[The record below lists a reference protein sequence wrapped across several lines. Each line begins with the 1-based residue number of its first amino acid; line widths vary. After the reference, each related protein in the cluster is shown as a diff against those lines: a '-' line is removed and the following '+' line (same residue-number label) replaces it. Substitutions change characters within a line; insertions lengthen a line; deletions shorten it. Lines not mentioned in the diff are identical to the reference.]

1 MEKTKS
7 ASNLPFSQM
16 KLKIY
21 LYGFITVLIMIIF
34 YSCSNTEVESIN
46 KSGNTQAKK
55 ESGKN
60 ETLNKSEV
68 VISAYDTENVNSFSQ
83 QTFANVES
91 IEVAL
96 KKNNYVGFNN
106 EAIQLVNAAKNENDL
121 RFAFKK
127 AGIANSQEVIDLLK
141 TMVTAQQDF
150 ISENPSFYSLPIETR
165 IKLLNASI
173 DLTKSTY
180 IWNTPLPNIGQIV
193 PNSKCGGFLNRDWTR
208 CNQDFGGCAVGAVI
222 VAAAGLWPGLAAA
235 AGCMYTK
242 VNCQNRAQE
251 DYTEC
256 LTELMNGDVPP
267 LTGEL
272 TLHCTDIRAE
282 VDSCWTTDS
291 NGKYVGRVD

>member
-1 MEKTKS
+1 MKKTKNI
-7 ASNLPFSQM
+7 SNAPFSQM

-34 YSCSNTEVESIN
+34 YSCSNTEVESIT
-46 KSGNTQAKK
+46 KSGNAEAKK

-68 VISAYDTENVNSFSQ
+68 VISDYDTGNVNSFSQ

-91 IEVAL
+91 IETAL
-96 KKNNYVGFNN
+96 NKNNYVGFNN
-106 EAIQLVNAAKNENDL
+106 EAIQLVNVATNENDL
-121 RFAFKK
+121 RFAFEK

-150 ISENPSFYSLPIETR
+150 ISENPSFYNLPIETR
-165 IKLLNASI
+165 IELLNASI

-180 IWNTPLPNIGQIV
+180 IWNTPLPNIGQVV
-193 PNSKCGGFLNRDWTR
+193 PDTKCGRRLIRNWNR
-208 CNQDFGGCAVGAVI
+208 CNQDFGGCAVGAI
-222 VAAAGLWPGLAAA
+222 VSTYAGGWPGLVMAAI
-235 AGCMYTK
+235 CMYNK

-251 DYTEC
+251 NYTEC
-256 LTELMNGDVPP
+256 LTEVIEGVPP
-267 LTGEL
+267 PTGEL
-272 TLHCTDIRAE
+272 TIHCTLDAV

-291 NGKYVGRVD
+291 NGKYVGRVN

>member
-1 MEKTKS
+1 
-7 ASNLPFSQM
+7 M

-21 LYGFITVLIMIIF
+21 LHGFITVLIMIIF
-34 YSCSNTEVESIN
+34 YSCSTTEVETIN
-46 KSGNTQAKK
+46 KSGNAEAKK

-60 ETLNKSEV
+60 EILDKSKF
-68 VISAYDTENVNSFSQ
+68 VISTYDTKNVNSFSQ

-91 IEVAL
+91 IETAL
-96 KKNNYVGFNN
+96 NKNNYVGFNN

-121 RFAFKK
+121 RFAFEK

-141 TMVTAQQDF
+141 TMVIAQQDF
-150 ISENPSFYSLPIETR
+150 ISKNPSFYSLPIETR

-180 IWNTPLPNIGQIV
+180 IWNTPLPNIGQVV
-193 PNSKCGGFLNRDWTR
+193 PNSKCGRLLNRDWTR
-208 CNQDFGGCAVGAVI
+208 CNQDFSGCAVGAVI

-256 LTELMNGDVPP
+256 LVAYTIGVPP

-272 TLHCTDIRAE
+272 TLHCTDMRAA